1 MSNQG
6 DNGDQLSSYAGSEAP
21 GSAAVGKA
29 AARLSFD
36 HRKPHAIAPDLRLLS
51 SPPKSLCLRW
61 GAKCVFPISRE
72 NHYHAYIG
80 NRSICRGAHA
90 DWPSRPIGMA

>member
-21 GSAAVGKA
+21 GSAAVGEA

-36 HRKPHAIAPDLRLLS
+36 HRKPHAIAPNLRLLS
-51 SPPKSLCLRW
+51 SPPKSLCLRC
-61 GAKCVFPISRE
+61 AKRLFPITRE
-72 NHYHAYIG
+72 NHYRTYIG
-80 NRSICRGAHA
+80 NRTICRGAHA